1 MKKYTRSHVYTA
13 IILSTKFC
21 VINQDVKEGMS
32 VPDGGYLTVQQNCCA
47 DRCEADLVHGLQIST
62 PPTRQWI
69 INADR
74 LSLSLHPA
82 AE

>member
-1 MKKYTRSHVYTA
+1 MYTA

-32 VPDGGYLTVQQNCCA
+32 VPECGYLTVQQNCCA